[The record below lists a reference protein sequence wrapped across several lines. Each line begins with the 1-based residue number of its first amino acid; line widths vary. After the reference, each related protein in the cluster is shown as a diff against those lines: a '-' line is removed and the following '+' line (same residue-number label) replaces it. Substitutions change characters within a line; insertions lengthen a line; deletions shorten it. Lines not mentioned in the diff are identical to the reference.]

1 MPDVRGR
8 DHPPEGVLNAA
19 QLRSQRSADGGP
31 VTFDEWVVAHAD
43 AITAAREASV
53 AALGTEP
60 GEIAAQLAH
69 VRRYFVQMGM
79 LLQDATSWVLKAH
92 AVATQEARKLY
103 GDYPADERKVMA
115 KAAPAYLMALK
126 LQGDIETTVSAL
138 KQMHFEILNGRR
150 ATFNPQAH
158 NDD

>member
-1 MPDVRGR
+1 MSD
-8 DHPPEGVLNAA
+8 
-19 QLRSQRSADGGP
+19 
-31 VTFDEWVVAHAD
+31 VTFEEWVLQHVGT
-43 AITAAREASV
+43 IEEARRVSV

-69 VRRYFVQMGM
+69 VRRYFVSVGL

-92 AVATQEARKLY
+92 AVATQDARKKW
-103 GDYPADERKVMA
+103 GDYPADERRVMA
-115 KAAPAYLMALK
+115 KADPAYLGALK
-126 LQGDIETTVSAL
+126 LQGDIEVTVSAL

-150 ATFNPQAH
+150 ATFNPHAH

>member
-1 MPDVRGR
+1 MTTERGMTPA
-8 DHPPEGVLNAA
+8 DLDFDDWVL
-19 QLRSQRSADGGP
+19 Q
-31 VTFDEWVVAHAD
+31 HAESI
-43 AITAAREASV
+43 AEARRVSV

-69 VRRYFVQMGM
+69 VRRYFVQMGL
-79 LLQDATSWVLKAH
+79 LLQDATSWVLKSH
-92 AVATQEARKLY
+92 AVATQETRKKY
-103 GDYPADERKVMA
+103 GDYPADERKIMA
-115 KAAPAYLMALK
+115 KADPSYLCALK
-126 LQGDIETTVSAL
+126 MQGDIETTVSAL